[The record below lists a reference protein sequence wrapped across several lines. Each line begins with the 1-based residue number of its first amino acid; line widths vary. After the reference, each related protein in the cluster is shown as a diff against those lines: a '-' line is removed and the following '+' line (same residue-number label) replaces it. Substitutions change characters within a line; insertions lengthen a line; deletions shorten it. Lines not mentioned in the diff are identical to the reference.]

1 MSFLFAALL
10 LLAMAL
16 CALLNLIT
24 LPGNWAM
31 AALVVL
37 WAIVMPDNALTTG
50 FFVFF
55 FGLAILGEGVE
66 FIMQIWGS
74 KKYGSSQAS
83 TFAGIVGAIVGAILG
98 FPFLF
103 GLGAVIGSLFGAW
116 AGCYV
121 TERFLR
127 GQSAEIAFRA
137 AQGAFVGK
145 FFGMIV
151 KFGIGVSMIALTASR
166 LWPDVAQHTPV
177 ML

>member
-1 MSFLFAALL
+1 MSFLFTALL
-10 LLAMAL
+10 LLAMTL
-16 CALLNLIT
+16 CVLLNLVT

-37 WAIVMPDNALTTG
+37 WAIVMPNTLSMG
-50 FFVFF
+50 FFVLF
-55 FGLAILGEGVE
+55 FGLALLGEGAE
-66 FIMQIWGS
+66 FLMQIWGS
-74 KKYGSSQAS
+74 QKYGSSPAS
-83 TFAGIVGAIVGAILG
+83 TFAGIVGAILGALIG

-103 GLGAVIGSLFGAW
+103 GLGAVLGSLFGAW

-121 TERFLR
+121 TERFIR
-127 GQSAEIAFRA
+127 RQDAESAFRA

-151 KFGIGVSMIALTASR
+151 KFGIGVSMIALTASHV
-166 LWPDVAQHTPV
+166 WSDIAQLKPV